1 MALLPDRKRRNTQAA
16 LFEELV
22 EMDLEGR
29 VLMFDHL
36 AAEQA
41 AFLAAVRQQRDRTV
55 DMRDTFIAA
64 IARAKKAT
72 FIGIHAKS
80 FSLASLRLCER
91 NTVISAK
98 AGIGTLVP
106 HKSGEA
112 KASLPFLPGAGTLV
126 PHKSNEDKAPL
137 PVCPIPRCQYTVA
150 A

>member
-1 MALLPDRKRRNTQAA
+1 MI
-16 LFEELV
+16 
-22 EMDLEGR
+22 
-29 VLMFDHL
+29 FDHF

-41 AFLAAVRQQRDRTV
+41 DFLAAVRQQRGRTV
-55 DMRDTFIAA
+55 DMRDIFIAG
-64 IARAKKAT
+64 IARAQKAT